1 MRARLPRGP
10 ILPRPVDQ
18 AARQS
23 SGVQLGLEAGAA
35 PHAKMRIVTNLT
47 PRNDALSGIRA
58 RLDDVDTRLV
68 GLLVERAE
76 LIREVIDFKRE
87 QSMGVVDRGRE
98 DEMLARIGD
107 IASSGGL
114 DPRIARQVLRAVIDA
129 FTLLEVEQ
137 LGPD

>member
-1 MRARLPRGP
+1 M
-10 ILPRPVDQ
+10 IT
-18 AARQS
+18 
-23 SGVQLGLEAGAA
+23 
-35 PHAKMRIVTNLT
+35 VTNLT
-47 PRNDALSGIRA
+47 PKSDALSGIRV

-68 GLLVERAE
+68 GLLVERGE
-76 LIREVIDFKRE
+76 LIREVIDFKRT
-87 QSMGVVDRGRE
+87 QGMGVVDRGRE